1 MMPFAWMNKLLGKKE
16 TTDPE
21 DFRAQFL
28 ARYHSF
34 KLLLKANT
42 QALEAMT
49 QVEEAM
55 QGATTFGFSFIR
67 SRMTQLSVHV
77 FAMIRQLHALAP
89 GRYQALT
96 TSFEAI
102 RARIEEDMP
111 TMPPHV
117 EGRVTASLSE
127 IDRNDTEECG
137 GKMAHLGELRNR
149 MGLTVPDGFVVT
161 ATACHRFLEAAG
173 LSADIDQL
181 ILTAPQDT
189 ASDLQFLAS
198 AIAKKVTE
206 AELPE
211 EISRGIRAEYEAL
224 CDRVD
229 GTPNLAVR
237 SSALGE
243 DEPGASFAGQYTSLL
258 NVHPD
263 HLEDAYKQVVAAL
276 YGAQALSYRQLRG
289 YNVPAM
295 CVGFL
300 VMVDAAVGGVVY
312 TRDPVSEITDC
323 ILINAAWGRPKKV
336 VDGDGHV
343 DRYLVRRDDLSLA
356 GSEIATK
363 TTQTGPSAQEGVC
376 THCVPPE
383 LENAPSLSDEQV
395 EEVARL
401 SLSIEEHFGYP
412 QDIEFAIDKEDR
424 LIMLQ
429 TRGVMV
435 ANTRPALPVPDDAE
449 IIHSGGV
456 RASGGVAAG
465 TVHVVRKNADALTFS
480 SGDVLVVRQPT
491 PELAVLLPN
500 AAAVVAEQGGV
511 AGHLATVSRE
521 FNIPALFG
529 VDKATEIL
537 EDGAEVTVD
546 GDGLRLIKGRIGSM
560 LEVETEENTFMLG
573 SPVHEALQKV
583 ARHVTPLNLVNP
595 DSVNFRAS
603 NCTTYHDI
611 TRFCH
616 EKGVTEMFSFGKGR
630 TIPLYEA
637 KQLHDS
643 GNPKQFWVVNL
654 QDGFAREPEDKW
666 IDIKDIDSRP
676 MRALWDGMHAIP
688 WEGPP
693 PVDGR
698 GFLNV
703 LFEATVNPN
712 LNVGGEK
719 SLGFKNYF
727 LVSKQFCS
735 LQSRFGFHFCSV
747 ETLAGEH
754 AIENYV
760 GFRFFGGAAGEGRR
774 KLRVRFIGELL
785 DEFGFRSRIWDDS
798 LAARVEGQDLE
809 YTITRLHVLGYVI
822 MHTRQL
828 DMIMDDRSKVL
839 RYRDR
844 MFREIQENVLEPL
857 SPQGES

>member
-1 MMPFAWMNKLLGKKE
+1 MPFEWMSRLFQKGEPTNP
-16 TTDPE
+16 D
-21 DFRAQFL
+21 DFRSEFL
-28 ARYHSF
+28 ARYHNF

-49 QVEEAM
+49 QVEEAQ
-55 QGATTFGFSFIR
+55 QGSMTFGFAFIR

-77 FAMIRQLHALAP
+77 FAMIRHLHALAP
-89 GRYQALT
+89 GRYQALIPA
-96 TSFEAI
+96 FETI

-111 TMPPHV
+111 AMPPHV
-117 EGRVTASLSE
+117 EGRFTAALSE

-137 GKMAHLGELRNR
+137 GKMSHLGELRNR
-149 MGLTVPDGFVVT
+149 MGLAVPDGFVVT
-161 ATACHRFLEAAG
+161 ATSCHRFLESAG
-173 LSADIDQL
+173 LQADIDQL
-181 ILTAPQDT
+181 ILTAPQDS
-189 ASDLQFLAS
+189 ASDLQILSA
-198 AIAKKVTE
+198 AIAKMIIE
-206 AELPE
+206 ADLPD
-211 EISRGIRAEYEAL
+211 EIRNGIHKQYTAL
-224 CDRVD
+224 CERVD

-243 DEPGASFAGQYTSLL
+243 DEPGASFAGQYASIL
-258 NVHPD
+258 NVHRD
-263 HLEDAYKQVVAAL
+263 NLEDAYKQVVAAL
-276 YGAQALSYRQLRG
+276 YGAQALSYRQIHG

-300 VMVDAAVGGVVY
+300 VMIDAAVGGVVY

-323 ILINAAWGRPKKV
+323 VLINSAWGRPKKV

-356 GSEIATK
+356 GKTIASK
-363 TTQTGPSAQEGVC
+363 TTQTVPTAQEGVC
-376 THCVPPE
+376 VECVPPE
-383 LENAPSLSDEQV
+383 LEEVPSLSDHQV

-412 QDIEFAIDKEDR
+412 QDIEFAVDKNDC
-424 LIMLQ
+424 LILLQ

-449 IIHSGGV
+449 ILYSGGV

-465 TVHVVRKNADALTFS
+465 AVHVVRKNADALTFS
-480 SGDVLVVRQPT
+480 NGDVLVVRQPT
-491 PELAVLLPN
+491 PDLAVLLPN

-529 VDKATEIL
+529 VDNATQLLVNGMEI
-537 EDGAEVTVD
+537 TVD

-560 LEVETEENTFMLG
+560 LEVETEENAFMLG
-573 SPVHEALQKV
+573 SPVHQALTKV
-583 ARHVTPLNLVNP
+583 SRHVVPLNLVNP
-595 DSVNFRAS
+595 DSVHFRAS

-630 TIPLYEA
+630 SIPFYEA

-654 QDGFAREPEDKW
+654 QDAFLTEPEDKW
-666 IDIKDIDSRP
+666 IDIKDIGSVP

-719 SLGFKNYF
+719 SLAFKNYF

-747 ETLAGEH
+747 ETIAGEH

-798 LAARVEGQDLE
+798 LSARIEGQDLA
-809 YTITRLHVLGYVI
+809 YTVSRLHVLGYII

-828 DMIMDDRSKVL
+828 DMIMDERSKVL
-839 RYRDR
+839 QYREKMLED
-844 MFREIQENVLEPL
+844 IHTHVLRDL
-857 SPQGES
+857 NS